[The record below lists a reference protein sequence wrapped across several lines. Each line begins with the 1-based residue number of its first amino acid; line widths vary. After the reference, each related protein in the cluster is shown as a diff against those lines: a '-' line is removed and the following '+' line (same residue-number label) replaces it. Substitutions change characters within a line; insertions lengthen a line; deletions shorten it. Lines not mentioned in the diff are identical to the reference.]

1 MPALSRLSMS
11 VLLVLAAPALA
22 SAQESGLPAGM
33 AADLEQKKSAEEIT
47 EALTRG
53 LAISPGAAEEAAEPE
68 PAPAAEPETAV
79 AAPAEPAAERPSIAL
94 RITFAFDSDR
104 LTPQAQGQL
113 DELAR
118 AMADPR
124 LASSRLRLDGHTD
137 SVGSAGYNQSLSERR
152 ARAAAAYLRE
162 RHGIAFGRLQTR
174 GLGERA
180 PLPGLDPAADAQRRV
195 VVTNLGG

>member
-1 MPALSRLSMS
+1 MPAFARPSVFVL
-11 VLLVLAAPALA
+11 VLLVAPALA
-22 SAQESGLPAGM
+22 AAQESGLPAGM

-53 LAISPGAAEEAAEPE
+53 LAISPATVDEPAAAEPAEVE
-68 PAPAAEPETAV
+68 PQTAV
-79 AAPAEPAAERPSIAL
+79 AAPSDPGADRPSIEL
-94 RITFAFDSDR
+94 RITFEFGSDR
-104 LTPQAQGQL
+104 LTPQARAQL
-113 DELAR
+113 DELAG

-152 ARAAAAYLRE
+152 ARAAARYLRE
-162 RHGIAFGRLQTR
+162 RHGIASGRLQTR

-195 VVTNLGG
+195 VVTNLGS